1 VLAAACVPEDSH
13 KLATYEIRPRFS
25 VLATGDGKTQVTAR
39 LIAPDPDGFFDDDV
53 RLDDHD
59 RLFVTR
65 IDPVDGAERR
75 KLLHRRPGPVYQ
87 DTFTGDAQ
95 DTTFVIEFDR
105 SRTGWTSAPDSHVTL
120 PPALD
125 LRWVEDLDTGSPAPT
140 PFSRS
145 SPTPLYVVWDPF
157 EAPDFHP
164 GDVLRFLVTGTCI
177 QAYQGIV
184 DWAGGESALDLTGVL
199 VERPAPN
206 DGSCPIRVE
215 LSVSRRGS
223 VDAAYRGGS
232 FVATQ
237 QRTLQLD
244 SEP

>member
-1 VLAAACVPEDSH
+1 MSQRRVHRSRSTGVVLLCVLAAACVPEDSH

-120 PPALD
+120 PPRSICAGSRTSIRAARRRRPSRVAVR
-125 LRWVEDLDTGSPAPT
+125 LRST
-140 PFSRS
+140 S
-145 SPTPLYVVWDPF
+145 S
-157 EAPDFHP
+157 
-164 GDVLRFLVTGTCI
+164 
-177 QAYQGIV
+177 GI
-184 DWAGGESALDLTGVL
+184 
-199 VERPAPN
+199 P
-206 DGSCPIRVE
+206 
-215 LSVSRRGS
+215 SRRRTS
-223 VDAAYRGGS
+223 IR
-232 FVATQ
+232 ATCCA
-237 QRTLQLD
+237 
-244 SEP
+244 SS